1 MGAALLIFL
10 VFFPIAMGVAA
21 FPLGR
26 RDKDLRD
33 WFVIAVTGVELA
45 AAGALLIFQ
54 GTEAALAEVCGFGL
68 HFQASALAG
77 VLPPRGEPQP
87 LLYVLSHDSGR
98 ADGRLPVGGSLY
110 HLRIL

>member
-1 MGAALLIFL
+1 MGVALLIFL

-45 AAGALLIFQ
+45 AAGALLLFQ
-54 GTEAALAEVCGFGL
+54 GTEGWEKSRTPSTTCPLSSMARATAAMSWGRCCPS
-68 HFQASALAG
+68 ASAVTTPAC
-77 VLPPRGEPQP
+77 
-87 LLYVLSHDSGR
+87 SGR
-98 ADGRLPVGGSLY
+98 C
-110 HLRIL
+110 